1 MNLINKKNSWKNYN
15 SSEEL
20 IYNLRQRHLQKKYRK
35 RRICVLLTICLAA
48 FLLVS
53 TVVFA
58 SGDNGN
64 MEYIPVAVE
73 SGDSLWSLAAE
84 YYPNTNR
91 RTAMSQIREI
101 NNLTSSTIYEGDV
114 LMLPAIHD

>member
-1 MNLINKKNSWKNYN
+1 MKRKNSWKNYN

-20 IYNLRQRHLQKKYRK
+20 IHNLRQRHMQKKYRR
-35 RRICVLLTICLAA
+35 RRICVLLSVCLSA

-53 TVVFA
+53 TVAFA

-64 MEYIPVAVE
+64 IEYVPVAVE
-73 SGDSLWSLAAE
+73 SGDSLWSLASE
-84 YYPNTNR
+84 YYPNMNI
-91 RTAMSQIREI
+91 RTAMSQIKEV
-101 NNLTSSTIYEGDV
+101 NDLTGSTIYEGDV

>member
-1 MNLINKKNSWKNYN
+1 MNRRRNSWKNYN

-20 IYNLRQRHLQKKYRK
+20 IYNLRKRHIQKKFRR
-35 RRICVLLTICLAA
+35 RRICVALSICLVA

-64 MEYIPVAVE
+64 LEYAPVAVE
-73 SGDSLWSLAAE
+73 SGDSLWSLACE
-84 YYPNTNR
+84 YYPNMNI
-91 RTAMSQIREI
+91 RTAISQIKEI
-101 NNLTSSTIYEGDV
+101 NGLTDSTIYEGDI
-114 LMLPAIHD
+114 LMLPAIHG